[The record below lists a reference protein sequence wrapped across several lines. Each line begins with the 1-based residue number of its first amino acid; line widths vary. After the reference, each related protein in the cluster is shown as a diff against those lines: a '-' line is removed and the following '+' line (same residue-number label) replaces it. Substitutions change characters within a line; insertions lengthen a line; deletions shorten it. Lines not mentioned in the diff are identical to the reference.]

1 MNLTQVSRD
10 FKRLCEDNR
19 IWKKLLRQDF
29 EFNEDDNTKQND
41 KKTELRPKFKNIYA
55 QKWIRTREENEV
67 LKRCLITWF
76 RIELDTLSQYITF
89 SDQVLGCP
97 HMKTGFLPDDFTNDI
112 KHFGCIECNM
122 WLHLACDKKK
132 AADLLLQ
139 LSKGKGLPD
148 KYKKE
153 ILGERSRISSDLK

>member
-1 MNLTQVSRD
+1 
-10 FKRLCEDNR
+10 
-19 IWKKLLRQDF
+19 
-29 EFNEDDNTKQND
+29 
-41 KKTELRPKFKNIYA
+41 
-55 QKWIRTREENEV
+55 
-67 LKRCLITWF
+67 
-76 RIELDTLSQYITF
+76 
-89 SDQVLGCP
+89 
-97 HMKTGFLPDDFTNDI
+97 
-112 KHFGCIECNM
+112 M